1 MSPEYKKMAGTAAVF
16 ILADNPKASP
26 VERDGMVWSPEELKV
41 YDVDIDAGQKRPSM
55 ANALALEGLED
66 YDPPKNGDIRN
77 VDSLE
82 ADFIYVAN
90 TRSWIQVPEIIPT

>member
-1 MSPEYKKMAGTAAVF
+1 MSLEYKKMAGTAAVF

-26 VERDGMVWSPEELKV
+26 VERDGMVWSPEELKL
-41 YDVDIDAGQKRPSM
+41 YDLNVDVGQNRPSI

-66 YDPPKNGDIRN
+66 YDPPTNGDIRY
-77 VDSLE
+77 VDSLD

-90 TRSWIQVPEIIPT
+90 TRSWVQVPSNIAA